1 MKFKDYMHQGFIYGD
16 AEQRGMRVCA
26 ISPESSR
33 MYGQACLNR
42 RADIRRVTD
51 SEQLMLRAARYSE
64 RHCRELCVS
73 RNQISPEGGRAD
85 GQRTASP

>member
-26 ISPESSR
+26 ISPEGGR
-33 MYGQACLNR
+33 ADGQACLNR

-51 SEQLMLRAARYSE
+51 SEQLCCELPGTANGQAVRCAYRA
-64 RHCRELCVS
+64 
-73 RNQISPEGGRAD
+73 IG
-85 GQRTASP
+85 

>member
-26 ISPESSR
+26 ISPEGGR
-33 MYGQACLNR
+33 ADGQACLNR

-51 SEQLMLRAARYSE
+51 SEQPCCELPVTANGVAVSCSYRAIR
-64 RHCRELCVS
+64 
-73 RNQISPEGGRAD
+73 
-85 GQRTASP
+85 

>member
-33 MYGQACLNR
+33 MGVQACLHSHAAIR
-42 RADIRRVTD
+42 RATD
-51 SEQLMLRAARYSE
+51 REQ
-64 RHCRELCVS
+64 HCCELN
-73 RNQISPEGGRAD
+73 R
-85 GQRTASP
+85 

>member
-33 MYGQACLNR
+33 RDVQACLHR
-42 RADIRRVTD
+42 RADIRRARD
-51 SEQLMLRAARYSE
+51 REQQRCELAR
-64 RHCRELCVS
+64 
-73 RNQISPEGGRAD
+73 
-85 GQRTASP
+85 

>member
-33 MYGQACLNR
+33 MDGQACLHR
-42 RADIRRVTD
+42 HADIRRATD
-51 SEQLMLRAARYSE
+51 REQRSCELAPEKR
-64 RHCRELCVS
+64 RE
-73 RNQISPEGGRAD
+73 
-85 GQRTASP
+85 